1 MALVLSSDAQ
11 MVRDTAMDFFP
22 TKSPV
27 TEFRKLRDSS
37 DPDGFSRKLWQEMA
51 ELGWTGFLVS
61 EDHGGTGF
69 GLTGLAQVLE
79 ASGRTLAATPLVATA
94 LIGASALEL
103 AGSADQ
109 KADHLPG
116 LVAGETLFALA
127 LEEGPHHAPTRIGTN
142 ATQAGADYIL
152 SGQKKFV
159 LDGHVADQL
168 IVVARTAGAHRDRDG
183 ITLFLVPADAP
194 GITRTRNSMVDSRNA
209 ASIRFDNVRVGADA
223 VLGPVDGGA
232 KVLDAILDRARAGLA
247 AEMLGS
253 AAEAF
258 ERTLQYLK
266 DRRQFGV
273 AIGSFQALK
282 HRAAQMF
289 CEIEATRSAVLA
301 ATAAIDEGAADAPA
315 LASLAKAKANDT
327 LRLCGDEGVQMHGGI
342 GMTDEHEIGFF
353 MKRARV
359 AEASF
364 GHSAFQRDRYASLM
378 GY

>member
-1 MALVLSSDAQ
+1 MALVLTADAQ

-27 TEFRKLRDSS
+27 TELRKLRDAN
-37 DPDGFSRKLWQEMA
+37 DPDGFSRRLWQEMA
-51 ELGWTGFLVS
+51 ELGWTGFLVA
-61 EDHGGTGF
+61 EEYGGTGF

-94 LIGASALEL
+94 LVGASALDL
-103 AGSADQ
+103 AGSAEQ
-109 KADHLPG
+109 KSEHLPG

-127 LEEGPHHAPTRIGTN
+127 LEEGPHHAPTRI
-142 ATQAGADYIL
+142 ATTATGAGSGYVIN
-152 SGQKKFV
+152 GQKMFV
-159 LDGHVADQL
+159 LDGHVADML
-168 IVVARTAGAHRDRDG
+168 VVAARTAGGRNDRAG

-194 GITRTRNSMVDSRNA
+194 GVTRRRNLMVDSRNA
-209 ASIRFDNVRVGADA
+209 ASIRFENVAVGADA

-232 KVLDAILDRARAGLA
+232 DLLEAVLDRARAGLA

-253 AAEAF
+253 ASEAF
-258 ERTLQYLK
+258 DRTLQYLK

-289 CEIEATRSAVLA
+289 CEIETTRSSVLA
-301 ATAAIDEGAADAPA
+301 ATSAIDERANDAAA
-315 LASLAKAKANDT
+315 LASLAKAKASDT

-353 MKRARV
+353 LKRARV
-359 AEASF
+359 AEATF
-364 GHSAFQRDRYASLM
+364 GNAAFHRDRYASLM